1 MSLLKLH
8 ALRSGRAL
16 VFGTL
21 SLLGTVVT
29 LSANAA
35 TFGVKVV
42 DDRGQP
48 IPGAAVCVG
57 LPGNYKQFGA
67 QLTDESGLAMVDVPN
82 VPLVVTISK
91 TRFSAMR
98 VNEPARGFNLLK
110 EITLSEGNPGPRCN
124 AGQTIADNSSIK
136 IGAVEVTESAYS
148 TTLTPSVEGEATQ
161 YRVSRTPSFTGA
173 KWQRFQSSIALTAS
187 LSDEDEVYLQLRRY
201 SGSSKAW
208 IEARSAIVAV
218 KLPAYQ

>member
-1 MSLLKLH
+1 MSLLKIH
-8 ALRSGRAL
+8 VLRSGRAL
-16 VFGTL
+16 VLGSL
-21 SLLGTVVT
+21 SLLASFVT
-29 LSANAA
+29 MSANAA

-48 IPGAAVCVG
+48 IAGAAVCIG

-67 QLTDESGLAMVDVPN
+67 KITDEGGVATVDVPN

-110 EITLSEGNPGPRCN
+110 EMTLSEGNPGPRCN
-124 AGQTIADNSSIK
+124 AGQTIADNLFIK
-136 IGAVEVTESAYS
+136 IDSVEVTESAYS
-148 TTLTPSVEGEATQ
+148 TTLTPSVDGDATQ

-173 KWQRFQSSIALTAS
+173 KWQRFQSSIALSAS

-201 SGSSKAW
+201 IGSSKSW
-208 IEARSAIVAV
+208 VEASSAVVTV

>member
-1 MSLLKLH
+1 MSLLKIR
-8 ALRSGRAL
+8 ASRSGRAL
-16 VFGTL
+16 VFGSLTL
-21 SLLGTVVT
+21 FAAVATM
-29 LSANAA
+29 SANAA

-42 DDRGQP
+42 NDRGQP

-67 QLTDESGLAMVDVPN
+67 LLTDQSGNAMLDVPN

-91 TRFSAMR
+91 TRFSGMR
-98 VNEPARGFNLLK
+98 VNEPARGYNLIK
-110 EITLSEGNPGPRCN
+110 EMKLTEGTPGPRCN
-124 AGQTIADNSSIK
+124 AGQKIADNSSIQ
-136 IGAVEVTESAYS
+136 IGSVEVMESAYS
-148 TTLTPSVEGEATQ
+148 TTLTPSVAGEPTQ

-173 KWQRFQSSIALTAS
+173 KWQRFQTSIALTSS

-201 SGSSKAW
+201 EGSSKAW
-208 IEARSAIVAV
+208 IEARSAVVTV